1 MATFLHNIFNI
12 EQAPKLIKDQIRMN
26 VNKDKG
32 GYNLRNKFQ
41 MNQSLRI
48 HNHYGEAT
56 FVYFCSKFINNFIL
70 EDLKNNFYTLRKL
83 LFINLNNHFVKICQ
97 IFPKLDLWL
106 KTSNFFVN
114 FI

>member
-1 MATFLHNIFNI
+1 MANFLHNIVDI
-12 EQAPKLIKDQIRMN
+12 EQATRLLKDQIRMN
-26 VNKDKG
+26 VNIGKS

-70 EDLKNNFYTLRKL
+70 EDL
-83 LFINLNNHFVKICQ
+83 I
-97 IFPKLDLWL
+97 
-106 KTSNFFVN
+106 KT
-114 FI
+114 